1 VQPLPGPLRLP
12 PSSPFVGRSAE
23 LATLRALVPHEAGE
37 RGRLALVA
45 GEAGAGKSRLVRELA
60 HEAAAKGV
68 LVLYGACDAVVQT
81 PFRPFAQALDQLARS
96 SAPEVLRA
104 DLGSAGGELTR
115 LVPDL
120 PTRVEGLAAPIV
132 ADPDTERHRLHTAV
146 TDILAAAGS
155 RQPLLLV
162 LEDGH
167 WADTPTL
174 VLLRHL
180 ARASGEARVLVV
192 VTFRDTEADIPAA
205 LAEAL
210 ADLRRLDDVVRLGLD
225 GLSEDDV
232 GEFVRRAGGG
242 EIDSAEPEL
251 ARAIR
256 ELTEGNAFLLCEL
269 WRALVET
276 DALALEEGALRL
288 TRPLR
293 ELATPQSVREVV
305 SQRLARLD
313 PATRDLLELAAVAG
327 PEFELDVL
335 RRAAPVELER
345 IDALEPAMRG
355 GVIEELPFPALAYR
369 FTHELVRRAL
379 YDRLSVLRRAELH
392 LRIAEALEAL
402 DRPPGARV
410 LAGLAHHFAAAAPIG
425 GAARAVEYNL
435 LAAKA
440 ASAALAY
447 DDATARLRTALEMG
461 VQDERRRAETLLD
474 LGTALFRAGRSLDSL
489 HAFREAAEIARDLGE
504 GELLTRAAI
513 GFETSCWRPGLANEG
528 ARELLEESSA
538 ALAREDSRLRVGL
551 LASLARA
558 LEFEGDS
565 DRAAVVRANA
575 IAMAR
580 RIDDWPGLATVLRGI
595 YWARATTSLAEA
607 LEMLGEARDLA
618 GALGDVE
625 GQAEAT
631 QWRVPALMALG
642 EIATANEEL
651 AVAHDM
657 ARHTRQPFILH
668 VAEHYRSA
676 LALLEGRLDEA
687 EASAERSRE
696 WGRLLAGRDASGVYG
711 IQMFG
716 IRREQGRL
724 AELAPVMRV
733 LAAGDRGGG
742 AWRPGLA
749 AMLAE
754 LAMEDQV
761 RSELDR
767 VAVEGLDQLRE
778 GLWIASLTY
787 LADAASAVSH
797 DGVAALVYPE
807 LVPLAGTNVMIG
819 HGVACYGAADRY
831 LGMLAATL
839 GEDESASRHF
849 EAALLLNRRMG
860 ASTWLAHTAYEYGRI
875 LLARGEQDRGERD
888 RGKRDRGGQD
898 RGERDRGGQ
907 DRGEQ
912 LLAEAT
918 LIAEAVGMPTLLA
931 RARALA
937 PASDSP
943 LPDGLTTRELDVLR
957 LMARG
962 RSNREIGAALFI
974 SEHTAANHVRSILR
988 KTASANR
995 TEATAYAY
1003 RHGLADEA

>member
-1 VQPLPGPLRLP
+1 MQQLPGPLRLP
-12 PSSPFVGRSAE
+12 PPSPFVGRSAE
-23 LATLRALVPHEAGE
+23 LAALRALVPREAGE
-37 RGRLALVA
+37 RGRLALVG
-45 GEAGAGKSRLVRELA
+45 GEAGSGKSRLVRELA
-60 HEAAAKGV
+60 QEVAAEGV
-68 LVLYGACDAVVQT
+68 LVLYGACDAVVHT
-81 PFRPFAQALDQLARS
+81 PYRPFAEALDQLVRGTD
-96 SAPEVLRA
+96 PDVLRA

-115 LVPDL
+115 LLPDL
-120 PTRVEGLAAPIV
+120 PASVGGLPAPV
-132 ADPDTERHRLHTAV
+132 AADPDTERHRLHTAV
-146 TDILAAAGS
+146 SDVLAGAGR

-162 LEDGH
+162 LEDCH

-180 ARASGEARVLVV
+180 ARASSEARVLVLA
-192 VTFRDTEADIPAA
+192 TFRDTEADVPAA
-205 LAEAL
+205 LADAL
-210 ADLRRLDDVVRLGLD
+210 ADLRRSDDVVRLRLG

-232 GEFVRRAGGG
+232 EDFVRRAGGG
-242 EIDSAEPEL
+242 EIDPGEPEL
-251 ARAIR
+251 SGAIR
-256 ELTEGNAFLLCEL
+256 DLTEGNAFLLCEL

-276 DALALEEGALRL
+276 DAFAIEDGTLRL

-293 ELATPQSVREVV
+293 EIATPQSVREVV
-305 SQRLARLD
+305 SQRLMRLD

-345 IDALEPAMRG
+345 IGALEPAMRS

-392 LRIAEALEAL
+392 LRIAEALEGV
-402 DRPPGARV
+402 DRPHGGRV

-425 GAARAVEYNL
+425 GAEQAVEYNL

-447 DDATARLRTALEMG
+447 DETTARLRTALEMG
-461 VQDERRRAETLLD
+461 IEDERRRAEILLD

-489 HAFREAAEIARDLGE
+489 QAFRQAAEIARDLGE
-504 GELLTRAAI
+504 GELLARAAI
-513 GFETSCWRPGLANEG
+513 GFETSCWRPGLADEG
-528 ARELLEESSA
+528 ARELLEEASA
-538 ALAREDSRLRVGL
+538 ALGREDSALRVGL

-558 LEFEGDS
+558 LEYEGNS
-565 DRAAVVRANA
+565 DRAAVAREDA

-580 RIDDWPGLATVLRGI
+580 RIDDRPGLATVLVGV

-618 GALGDVE
+618 EEMGDVE

-631 QWRVPALMALG
+631 QWRVSALMALG
-642 EIATANEEL
+642 EIVSAREEL
-651 AVAHDM
+651 TVALDM
-657 ARHTRQPFILH
+657 AQNTRQPFNLH
-668 VAEHYRSA
+668 VSEHYRSA
-676 LALLEGRLDEA
+676 LALLEGHLTEA
-687 EASAERSRE
+687 EEAAERSRE
-696 WGRLLAGRDASGVYG
+696 WGQLLVGRDASGVYG

-716 IRREQGRL
+716 VRREQGRL

-754 LAMEDQV
+754 LAMEEQV
-761 RSELDR
+761 RGELDR
-767 VAVEGLDQLRE
+767 VRAEGLEPLRE
-778 GLWIASLTY
+778 GLWLASLTY
-787 LADAASAVSH
+787 LADAAGAVAH
-797 DGVAALVYPE
+797 QEVASLVYP
-807 LVPLAGTNVMIG
+807 LLAPLTGTTVMIG

-839 GEDESASRHF
+839 GDTDSAAGHF
-849 EAALLLNRRMG
+849 EVALHLNREMG
-860 ASTWLAHTAYEYGRI
+860 ASTWIAHTTYEYGRM
-875 LLARGEQDRGERD
+875 LLGAGEQTSL
-888 RGKRDRGGQD
+888 
-898 RGERDRGGQ
+898 
-907 DRGEQ
+907 GEQ
-912 LLAEAT
+912 MLAESIQ
-918 LIAEAVGMPTLLA
+918 IAESVGMPTLLA

-937 PASDSP
+937 PRSAAP
-943 LPDGLTTRELDVLR
+943 PPDGLSIRELDVLR
-957 LMARG
+957 LVARG

-974 SEHTAANHVRSILR
+974 SEHTVANHVRSILR
-988 KTASANR
+988 KTDSTNR

-1003 RHGLADEA
+1003 RRGLAES

>member
-1 VQPLPGPLRLP
+1 V
-12 PSSPFVGRSAE
+12 E
-23 LATLRALVPHEAGE
+23 LATLRALVPREAGE
-37 RGRLALVA
+37 RGRLALVG
-45 GEAGAGKSRLVRELA
+45 GEAGSGKSRLVRELA
-60 HEAAAKGV
+60 HEVASEGV

-81 PFRPFAQALDQLARS
+81 PYRPFAEALDQLTRS
-96 SAPEVLRA
+96 TDPEVLRA
-104 DLGSAGGELTR
+104 DLGSAGGELAR

-120 PTRVEGLAAPIV
+120 DARVSGLPAPV
-132 ADPDTERHRLHTAV
+132 AADPDTERHRLHTAV
-146 TDILAAAGS
+146 TDLLAGAGS
-155 RQPLLLV
+155 RQPLLLI

-180 ARASGEARVLVV
+180 ARAASEARVLVLA
-192 VTFRDTEADIPAA
+192 TFRDTEADIPVA
-205 LAEAL
+205 LADAL
-210 ADLRRLDDVVRLGLD
+210 ADLRRSDDVVRLHLGGLT
-225 GLSEDDV
+225 EDDI

-242 EIDSAEPEL
+242 EIDPTEPEL
-251 ARAIR
+251 SGAIR
-256 ELTEGNAFLLCEL
+256 DLTEGNAFLLCEL

-276 DALALEEGALRL
+276 DAFAIEEGTLRL

-293 ELATPQSVREVV
+293 EIATPQSVREVV

-313 PATRDLLELAAVAG
+313 PASRDLLELAAVAG

-345 IDALEPAMRG
+345 IDALEPAMRS

-392 LRIAEALEAL
+392 LRIAKALEGA
-402 DRPPGARV
+402 DRPRQGRL

-425 GAARAVEYNL
+425 GPARAVRYNL
-435 LAAKA
+435 LAAEA

-447 DDATARLRTALEMG
+447 DEATARLRTALEMG
-461 VQDERRRAETLLD
+461 VQDECQRAEILLD
-474 LGTALFRAGRSLDSL
+474 MGTALFRAGRSLDSL
-489 HAFREAAEIARDLGE
+489 QSFRQAAEIARDLGE
-504 GELLTRAAI
+504 GELLAQAAI
-513 GFETSCWRPGLANEG
+513 GFETTCWRPGVTDEG
-528 ARELLEESSA
+528 ARELLEEASA
-538 ALAREDSRLRVGL
+538 ALAREDSTLRVGL

-558 LEFEGDS
+558 LEIEGNS
-565 DRAAVVRANA
+565 DRAAVAREDA

-580 RIDDWPGLATVLRGI
+580 RIDDRPGLATVLMGV

-607 LEMLGEARDLA
+607 LEMLDEARELTEA
-618 GALGDVE
+618 MGDIE

-631 QWRVPALMALG
+631 QWRVSALMALG
-642 EIATANEEL
+642 EIGPARQELTVALEL
-651 AVAHDM
+651 AQ
-657 ARHTRQPFILH
+657 HTRQPFNLH
-668 VAEHYRSA
+668 VSEHYRSA
-676 LALLEGRLDEA
+676 LALLEGRLAEA
-687 EASAERSRE
+687 EAAAERSRE
-696 WGRLLAGRDASGVYG
+696 WGQLLVGRDASGVYG

-716 IRREQGRL
+716 VRREQGRL

-761 RSELDR
+761 RGELDR
-767 VAVEGLDQLRE
+767 VRAEGLEPLRE
-778 GLWIASLTY
+778 GLWLASLTY
-787 LADAASAVSH
+787 LADAAGAIAH
-797 DGVAALVYPE
+797 EEVASLVYP
-807 LVPLAGTNVMIG
+807 LLAPLTGTNVMIG

-839 GEDESASRHF
+839 GEDDRAASHF
-849 EAALLLNRRMG
+849 EVALHLNRQMG
-860 ASTWLAHTAYEYGRI
+860 ASTWLAHTAYEYGRM
-875 LLARGEQDRGERD
+875 LLSRGDSGY
-888 RGKRDRGGQD
+888 
-898 RGERDRGGQ
+898 
-907 DRGEQ
+907 GEQ
-912 LLAEAT
+912 LLVEAVLLAET
-918 LIAEAVGMPTLLA
+918 VGMPTVLA

-937 PASDSP
+937 PVSSSP
-943 LPDGLTTRELDVLR
+943 LPDGLSARELDVLR
-957 LMARG
+957 LVARG

-988 KTASANR
+988 KTDSANR

-1003 RHGLADEA
+1003 RRGLAES

>member
-1 VQPLPGPLRLP
+1 MQPLPGPLRLP
-12 PSSPFVGRSAE
+12 PPSPFVGRSAE
-23 LATLRALVPHEAGE
+23 LAALRVLVPREAGE
-37 RGRLALVA
+37 RGRLALLG
-45 GEAGAGKSRLVRELA
+45 GEAGSGKSRLARELA
-60 HEAAAKGV
+60 HEVAGEGV
-68 LVLYGACDAVVQT
+68 LVLYGACDAVVHT
-81 PFRPFAQALDQLARS
+81 PYRPFAEALDQLVRGTDPDA
-96 SAPEVLRA
+96 LRA
-104 DLGSAGGELTR
+104 DLGGAGGELAR
-115 LVPDL
+115 LLPDL
-120 PTRVEGLAAPIV
+120 DARVSGLPAPV
-132 ADPDTERHRLHTAV
+132 AADPDTERHRLHTAV
-146 TDILAAAGS
+146 TDLLAGAGR

-180 ARASGEARVLVV
+180 ARASSEARVLVLA
-192 VTFRDTEADIPAA
+192 TFRDTEADIPGA
-205 LAEAL
+205 LADVL
-210 ADLRRLDDVVRLGLD
+210 ADLRRSDEVVRLHLG

-242 EIDSAEPEL
+242 EIDPAEPGL
-251 ARAIR
+251 SRALR
-256 ELTEGNAFLLCEL
+256 DLTEGNAFLLCEL

-276 DALALEEGALRL
+276 DAFAIEQGTLRL
-288 TRPLR
+288 TRPLQ
-293 ELATPQSVREVV
+293 EIATPQSVREVV
-305 SQRLARLD
+305 SQRLSRLD
-313 PATRDLLELAAVAG
+313 PASRDLLELAAVAG

-345 IDALEPAMRG
+345 IDALEPAMRS

-392 LRIAEALEAL
+392 LRIAEALEGA
-402 DRPPGARV
+402 DRPHGGRV

-425 GAARAVEYNL
+425 GAEQAVEYNL

-447 DDATARLRTALEMG
+447 DETTARLRTALEMG
-461 VQDERRRAETLLD
+461 IEDERRRAEILLD

-489 HAFREAAEIARDLGE
+489 QAFRQAAEIARDLGE
-504 GELLTRAAI
+504 GQLLARAAI
-513 GFETSCWRPGLANEG
+513 GFETSCWRPGLADEG
-528 ARELLEESSA
+528 ARELLEEASA
-538 ALAREDSRLRVGL
+538 ALGREDSALRVGL

-558 LEFEGDS
+558 LEYEGNS
-565 DRAAVVRANA
+565 DRAAVAREDA

-580 RIDDWPGLATVLRGI
+580 RIDDRPGLATVLVGV

-618 GALGDVE
+618 EEMGDVE

-631 QWRVPALMALG
+631 QWRVSALMALG
-642 EIATANEEL
+642 EIVSAREEL
-651 AVAHDM
+651 TVALDM
-657 ARHTRQPFILH
+657 AQNTRQPFNLH
-668 VAEHYRSA
+668 VSEHYRSA
-676 LALLEGRLDEA
+676 LALLEGHLIEA
-687 EASAERSRE
+687 EEAAERSRE
-696 WGRLLAGRDASGVYG
+696 WGQLLAGRDASGVYG

-716 IRREQGRL
+716 VRREQGRL

-733 LAAGDRGGG
+733 LAAGDRRGG

-754 LAMEDQV
+754 LAMEEQV
-761 RSELDR
+761 RGELDR
-767 VAVEGLDQLRE
+767 VRADGLEPLRE
-778 GLWIASLTY
+778 GLWLASLTY
-787 LADAASAVSH
+787 LADAASAVAH
-797 DGVAALVYPE
+797 QEVASLVYP
-807 LVPLAGTNVMIG
+807 LLAPLTGTTVMIG

-839 GEDESASRHF
+839 GEDDRAASHF
-849 EAALLLNRRMG
+849 EAALHLNRQMG
-860 ASTWLAHTAYEYGRI
+860 ASTWLAHTAYEYGRM
-875 LLARGEQDRGERD
+875 LLAQGDS
-888 RGKRDRGGQD
+888 
-898 RGERDRGGQ
+898 

-912 LLAEAT
+912 LLAETA
-918 LIAEAVGMPTLLA
+918 LLAETVGMPTLLA

-937 PASDSP
+937 PVSSSP
-943 LPDGLTTRELDVLR
+943 LPDGLSIRELDVLR

-962 RSNREIGAALFI
+962 LSNREIGATLFI

-988 KTASANR
+988 KTACANR
-995 TEATAYAY
+995 TQATAYAY
-1003 RHGLADEA
+1003 RRGLAES